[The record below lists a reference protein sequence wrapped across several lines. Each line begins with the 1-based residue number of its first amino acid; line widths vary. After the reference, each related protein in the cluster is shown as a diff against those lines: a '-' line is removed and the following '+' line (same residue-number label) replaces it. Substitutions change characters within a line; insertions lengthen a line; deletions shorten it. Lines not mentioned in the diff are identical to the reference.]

1 MKTVI
6 VVVLASLANAVGE
19 VLVSQG
25 MKRFGER
32 DWSQPSEWLEL
43 LLVVLRSPRVLAGV
57 AFMAGFFYLFLAA
70 LTWADLSYLNPLT
83 ATTYVFTAAFARL
96 FLGEE
101 LSWRRWVGTIIVVAG
116 VALISL
122 DTPATKGLYGRV
134 DPPSMRQGASSSR

>member
-1 MKTVI
+1 MKTVT

-43 LLVVLRSPRVLAGV
+43 VLVVLRNPRVLAGV

-83 ATTYVFTAAFARL
+83 ATTYVFTAVFARM

-122 DTPATKGLYGRV
+122 DTPATKGLYTRV
-134 DPPSMRQGASSSR
+134 APHSTQQDSSASR